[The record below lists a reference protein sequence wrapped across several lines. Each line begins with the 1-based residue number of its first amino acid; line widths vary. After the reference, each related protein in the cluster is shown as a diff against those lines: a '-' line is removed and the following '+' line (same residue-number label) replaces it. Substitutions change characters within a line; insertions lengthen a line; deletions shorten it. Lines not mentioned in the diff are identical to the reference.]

1 MFSAKDIA
9 IWFLMK
15 NNAEIREH
23 EATNDNY
30 EVYEG
35 ITHLKLQKLLY
46 YAQGVYL
53 AITGRKLF
61 KENIQAWQH
70 GPVVAEVYE
79 IYKDCGKDNI
89 KVSINVKIEDKIREI
104 ESDRE
109 TSEILNMVYDN
120 FAIYTA
126 WQLREMSHIKNGPWD
141 RAVSNDNNDN
151 IINIDEIKRFFES
164 EIVADV

>member
-1 MFSAKDIA
+1 MFSAKEIS

-15 NNAEIREH
+15 NNAEVREH
-23 EATNDNY
+23 EATNDDY

-46 YAQGVYL
+46 YAQGVYI
-53 AITGRKLF
+53 AITGKKLF
-61 KENIQAWQH
+61 HENILAWQH

-79 IYKDCGKDNI
+79 EYKTCGKDNI
-89 KVSINVKIEDKIREI
+89 VIELDEDVQNSIRKI

-109 TSEILNMVYDN
+109 VSDILNMVYDN

-126 WQLREMSHIKNGPWD
+126 WQLREMSHVNNGPWD
-141 RAVSNDNNDN
+141 KAVSRRQS
-151 IINIDEIKRFFES
+151 IIDIEEIRDYFER
-164 EIVADV
+164 EVVVDG